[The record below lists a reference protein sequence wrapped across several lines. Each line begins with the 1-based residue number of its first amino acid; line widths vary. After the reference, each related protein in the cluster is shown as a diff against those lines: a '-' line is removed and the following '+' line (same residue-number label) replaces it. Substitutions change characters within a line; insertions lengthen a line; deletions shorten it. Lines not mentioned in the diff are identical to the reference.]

1 MFAVHTARTRTMH
14 PDTHTHNMTPLPPRA
29 VTSPTFPEARLD
41 SKPSVTFIM
50 REYVSKRLTSLFSTS
65 APFGRC
71 IHFSEPAWI
80 FQGWVTDPV
89 KNEKRDEV
97 GGMGREVRGGT
108 GNHICLCRSH
118 KWLKPCRFQ
127 SDYHSSSSS
136 SSISISDFPLSPHI
150 PLISCRYAMSEVNDE
165 PEKNFDGG
173 WAQLYCT
180 TLSEQFGTYCS
191 TAEPHCQTFCD
202 MWRHVK

>member
-1 MFAVHTARTRTMH
+1 MAYFSWWKNDTYEHPIYMFTVHMPHAR
-14 PDTHTHNMTPLPPRA
+14 NVTPLPRQA
-29 VTSPTFPEARLD
+29 VTSSTFPRARLD

-97 GGMGREVRGGT
+97 GGMGREVQGGT
-108 GNHICLCRSH
+108 SNHIWLCRSH

-127 SDYHSSSSS
+127 SDYHYSSSSS
-136 SSISISDFPLSPHI
+136 SSSSLISISDCSLSAFTSH
-150 PLISCRYAMSEVNDE
+150 LLSG
-165 PEKNFDGG
+165 K
-173 WAQLYCT
+173 LY
-180 TLSEQFGTYCS
+180 
-191 TAEPHCQTFCD
+191 
-202 MWRHVK
+202 VV